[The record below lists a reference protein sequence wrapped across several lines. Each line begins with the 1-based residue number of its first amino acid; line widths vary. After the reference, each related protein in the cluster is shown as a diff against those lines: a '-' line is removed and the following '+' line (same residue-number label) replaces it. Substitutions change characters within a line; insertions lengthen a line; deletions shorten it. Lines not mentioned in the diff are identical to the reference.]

1 MRNKN
6 WLQLPSGHTQV
17 VWGPPS
23 CSVGGSL
30 PQVPVLSMGCSN
42 LCPGTQS
49 SSAFLL
55 HQPRCLQ
62 GCSTHF
68 ASCSS
73 LSKLPHRVF
82 YTSLIT
88 LSQRHHQ
95 LCCWAQPWP
104 AVGLFG
110 DWLGLSP
117 TLPCPVPACPA
128 RLLGPSRSLH
138 SLGGKA
144 GAALAEGG
152 LTFSA
157 KVCCPLLC
165 FLLWCYFCSTFPLSL
180 ALSCF
185 TFCVWGS
192 LAFLSLFSAGV
203 CSISVLACSFILHV
217 FFFYLLSLPFAI
229 SFDCLFPLLFFFFS
243 LFLILFC
250 FISSFLLLLLS
261 LYACFLSCCFDLG
274 TSLFHC
280 LDSPSPI
287 FLSKFAF

>member
-6 WLQLPSGHTQV
+6 WLQLPSGRTQV

-23 CSVGGSL
+23 CSLSGSL
-30 PQVPVLSMGCSN
+30 PQVPVLSMGCSS
-42 LCPGTQS
+42 LCPGTRS
-49 SSAFLL
+49 SSAFPL

-62 GCSTHF
+62 GCCAHF
-68 ASCSS
+68 SSCSS

-82 YTSLIT
+82 YISLIM

-104 AVGLFG
+104 AVGPFG

-128 RLLGPSRSLH
+128 WFLGPSRSLH

-152 LTFSA
+152 MPFSA
-157 KVCCPLLC
+157 KVRCPLLC

-185 TFCVWGS
+185 TFCDWGG

-203 CSISVLACSFILHV
+203 CSISVLACSFIRHV
-217 FFFYLLSLPFAI
+217 F
-229 SFDCLFPLLFFFFS
+229 SFICSHFPLLF
-243 LFLILFC
+243 LLIAYFP
-250 FISSFLLLLLS
+250 F
-261 LYACFLSCCFDLG
+261 
-274 TSLFHC
+274 
-280 LDSPSPI
+280 
-287 FLSKFAF
+287 